1 MIRALLREIDP
12 KTQTRRILKG
22 DLVEWE
28 EGWSLNGDHPVP
40 LDQLPCPYGAPGDT
54 LWVRETWG
62 LYDGEGIAYDYA
74 KGIPKALPDGYH
86 VSYPAD
92 DEGGDLRAVFRWRP
106 SIHMP
111 RWASRIT
118 LEITSVRL
126 ERLQDISEA
135 DAVAEGVAEVRSPD
149 MVSIFTTKGYACDI
163 APNYVHGV
171 PKVGDD
177 WLGHKVTHVVPNPG
191 SLLDT
196 ARRSYRKLWEKL
208 NGAGSWDANP
218 YVWVVAFKRVE
229 GGAR

>member
-1 MIRALLREIDP
+1 VKSRPILFSAPMVRALLREIDP
-12 KTQTRRILKG
+12 KGQTRRILKG

-111 RWASRIT
+111 RFASRIT
-118 LEITSVRL
+118 LEITSVRV

-135 DAVAEGVAEVRSPD
+135 DAVAEGIERVMHGDSVFWRNYFPNKD
-149 MVSIFTTKGYACDI
+149 VSGGPVEAFTD
-163 APNYVHGV
+163 P
-171 PKVGDD
+171 
-177 WLGHKVTHVVPNPG
+177 
-191 SLLDT
+191 
-196 ARRSYRKLWEKL
+196 RRSYRALWESI

-218 YVWVVAFKRVE
+218 NVWVVEFKRVE
-229 GGAR
+229 GGAL